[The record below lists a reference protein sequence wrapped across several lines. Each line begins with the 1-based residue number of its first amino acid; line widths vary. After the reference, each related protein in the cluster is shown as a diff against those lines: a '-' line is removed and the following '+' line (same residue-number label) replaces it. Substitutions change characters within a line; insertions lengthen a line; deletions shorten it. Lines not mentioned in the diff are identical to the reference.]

1 MAMATQADL
10 IAVAQDIAQE
20 SCLRIPMTVPGQV
33 AHWLRNG
40 VFVAA
45 KAVKEM
51 CNNADEGDAD
61 LILYGALVVE
71 YAANFFAE
79 NSHREMSEPKNPRC
93 VFASITIL
101 PLSRQS
107 LTALLRVLKEM
118 ERIKDVLK
126 SMEPGDDLDAEILKT
141 DLIDALAGVRPP
153 HPTEI
158 CFLISPN
165 PTGFRR
171 GQQHERG
178 QSVYRVVL

>member
-1 MAMATQADL
+1 MATQADL
-10 IAVAQDIAQE
+10 IAIAQDIAQE

-51 CNNADEGDAD
+51 CNNADERDAN

-79 NSHREMSEPKNPRC
+79 DPHRKISEPKNPRC

-101 PLSRQS
+101 PSRQP
-107 LTALLRVLKEM
+107 LTVLLRVLNKM
-118 ERIKDVLK
+118 ERIKDELK
-126 SMEPGDDLDAEILKT
+126 SMDDIDAETLKT
-141 DLIDALAGVRPP
+141 DLIDALACVRPP

-158 CFLISPN
+158 CFLISLK

-171 GQQHERG
+171 GQQPERG